1 MKFKVKKC
9 EWNKGLV
16 IINKQFIEE
25 DRKIINYCVP
35 NSVATKMYKEKKKKL
50 RKSKEILSITI
61 RDFDKPLSELE
72 KFSKPEIRKNKE
84 S

>member
-25 DRKIINYCVP
+25 DRKIINYYVP
-35 NSVATKMYKEKKKKL
+35 NSLATKMYKEKKKTEEKQG
-50 RKSKEILSITI
+50 
-61 RDFDKPLSELE
+61 DFKQYS
-72 KFSKPEIRKNKE
+72 
-84 S
+84 